1 MRNIKLE
8 FVFDSLN
15 QPIMF
20 FILAVI
26 TSFSIG
32 FLLTPV
38 VISVLKKANIGDAP
52 GGRKIHKKF
61 TPSMGGIAFVVATF
75 VTLAIWGWQ
84 FPLPDIRF
92 LLGAIALMFIV
103 GLRDDMVELKAKH
116 KLAGQL
122 VAVLIVVVAGDIR
135 IKDFHGF
142 LGVQELPLLISYGFT
157 SFVLLALTN
166 AFNLIDGLDGLAST
180 IASISLSLL
189 GIWFYIQGLEGYAV
203 LSFALLGGVLA
214 FLVFNWHPAKIFMG
228 DTGSLTLGFAMGS
241 LIVAFM
247 ESNAALPQNAFFR
260 LEPSFTAGI
269 VLMIYPL
276 YDMARVFARRI
287 FQGKHPMTADKSH
300 VHHFLMRMGLKH
312 NEVALVLGFLQ
323 LGLILLVFILG
334 DFSDNLVLPIL
345 SAIVLFLGLRLDT
358 VIVKYVKKNVLKSPS
373 VLEMRLL
380 DSKHKSRIK
389 VEKEIIKSENM
400 NLN

>member
-1 MRNIKLE
+1 
-8 FVFDSLN
+8 
-15 QPIMF
+15 MF
-20 FILAVI
+20 YLLAAT

-32 FLLTPV
+32 FLVTPM
-38 VISVLKKANIGDAP
+38 VISILRKANIGDEP

-61 TPSMGGIAFVVATF
+61 TPSMGGISFLVATF
-75 VTLAIWGWQ
+75 ITLAIWGWQ

-92 LLGAIALMFIV
+92 LLGAIGLMFIV
-103 GLRDDMVELKAKH
+103 GLRDDIVELKAKH

-166 AFNLIDGLDGLAST
+166 AFNLIDGLDGLAGT
-180 IASISLSLL
+180 ISSISLSLL
-189 GIWFYIQGLEGYAV
+189 GAWFYFQGLESYAV
-203 LSFALLGGVLA
+203 LSFSLLGGVLA
-214 FLVFNWHPAKIFMG
+214 FMMFNWHPAKIFMG
-228 DTGSLTLGFAMGS
+228 DTGSLTLGFALGS

-247 ESNAALPQNAFFR
+247 ENNAALPKDAFLR

-276 YDMARVFARRI
+276 FDMARVFTRRVS
-287 FQGKHPMTADKSH
+287 QGKHPMTADKSH
-300 VHHFLMRMGLKH
+300 IHHFLMRMGLKH
-312 NEVALVLGFLQ
+312 NEVALTLGFLQ
-323 LGLILLVFILG
+323 LSLILLIVILS
-334 DFSDNLVLPIL
+334 DFSDNIVLPVL
-345 SAIVLFLGLRLDT
+345 SFIVLFLGFRLDKVT
-358 VIVKYVKKNVLKSPS
+358 VKYVKKNIMKAPR
-373 VLEMRLL
+373 VLETRGLSTHQK
-380 DSKHKSRIK
+380 SKVKL
-389 VEKEIIKSENM
+389 EKEVLNQENI

>member
-1 MRNIKLE
+1 MYL
-8 FVFDSLN
+8 
-15 QPIMF
+15 
-20 FILAVI
+20 ILAFI
-26 TSFSIG
+26 TAFSLG
-32 FLLTPV
+32 FLITPM
-38 VISVLKKANIGDAP
+38 VISVLRKAKIGDIP

-61 TPSMGGIAFVVATF
+61 TPSMGGIGFVVATF
-75 VTLAIWGWQ
+75 ITLAIWGWQ

-92 LLGAIALMFIV
+92 LLGAIGLMFVV

-116 KLAGQL
+116 KLAGQF
-122 VAVLIVVVAGDIR
+122 VAVLLVVVAADIR

-142 LGVQELPLLISYGFT
+142 LGIHEIPLLISYAFT

-166 AFNLIDGLDGLAST
+166 AFNLIDGLDGLAGT
-180 IASISLSLL
+180 IASFTLALLGTWFYVQGFESLS
-189 GIWFYIQGLEGYAV
+189 V
-203 LSFALLGGVLA
+203 LSFSLLGGVLA

-247 ESNAALPQNAFFR
+247 EYNAALPQDAFLR

-287 FQGKHPMTADKSH
+287 SQGKHPMTADKSH
-300 VHHFLMRMGLKH
+300 VHHFLLRMGLKH
-312 NEVALVLGFLQ
+312 NEVSLTLGFLQ
-323 LGLILLVFILG
+323 LTLILLVFILS
-334 DFSDNLVLPIL
+334 DYSDNIVLPIL
-345 SAIVLFLGLRLDT
+345 SVIVLFLGFRLDRIT
-358 VIVKYVKKNVLKSPS
+358 VRYVKKNVLKSPRI
-373 VLEMRLL
+373 LEMKVLSHHQK
-380 DSKHKSRIK
+380 SKVKL
-389 VEKEIIKSENM
+389 EKKMIDSENM